1 MPDVVFDE
9 FHITFTTAKALA
21 ELESKAIHRVLS
33 KRRFH
38 RDLMRVIRSLVRKY
52 PELRRLKVN
61 LSA

>member
-1 MPDVVFDE
+1 MPDIVFDE
-9 FHITFTTAKALA
+9 YHITFTTAKALA

-38 RDLMRVIRSLVRKY
+38 RDLLRAIRSFLRQY
-52 PELRRLKVN
+52 PELRRLKAN